1 MITIVLVVL
10 FCLFMTSLSVCKNW
24 IAEKSKWYKPINTGL
39 AICSGITGFFV
50 LYGMLPTAANPQIN
64 DLQFFATA
72 SPNEYHFY
80 CEFYARNNG
89 KKYCELKKIE
99 FVRNDTKFSF
109 AKSAIFTY
117 GQNPNS
123 TTRTVTCSSLPEGLP
138 SENQLFRFMGRGEC
152 PSASGGDFDSA
163 TIDVKLFF
171 NSKNEENV
179 ICRTV
184 PIITDCSFQQMRF

>member
-1 MITIVLVVL
+1 
-10 FCLFMTSLSVCKNW
+10 MTSLSVCKIW
-24 IAEKSKWYKPINTGL
+24 IDEKSKRYKPIKTGL

-64 DLQFFATA
+64 DLKFFATA
-72 SPNEYHFY
+72 SPSEYNFY

-89 KKYCELKKIE
+89 KKYCELEKIE
-99 FVRNDTKFSF
+99 FVRNDTKFTF
-109 AKSAIFTY
+109 AKSTIFTC

-123 TTRTVTCSSLPEGLP
+123 TTRTVTCSSLPQGLP

-152 PSASGGDFDSA
+152 PSAHGGDFDSA
-163 TIDVKLFF
+163 TIEVKLFF
-171 NSKNEENV
+171 NPKNV

-184 PIITDCSFQQMRF
+184 PIITDCSFQNIRF